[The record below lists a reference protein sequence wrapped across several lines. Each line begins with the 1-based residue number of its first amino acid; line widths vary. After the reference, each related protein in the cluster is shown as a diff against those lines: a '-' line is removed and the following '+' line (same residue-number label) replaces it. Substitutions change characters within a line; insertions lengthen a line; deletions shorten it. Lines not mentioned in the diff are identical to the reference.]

1 MTTYKVQ
8 DCGCIALPE
17 EVQQQTGL
25 RPGASFQLAV
35 AEDGRSV
42 TLHSI
47 SPPLCF
53 EIPSGTTCGEPVM
66 HHK

>member
-1 MTTYKVQ
+1 MTYVVQ

-25 RPGASFQLAV
+25 RPGASFQIIV
-35 AEDGRSV
+35 AEDGSSV
-42 TLHSI
+42 TLNSI
-47 SPPLCF
+47 HPPLSS
-53 EIPSGTTCGEPVM
+53 EIPSGTSCGEPVI

>member
-25 RPGASFQLAV
+25 GPGAWFQLAV

-42 TLHSI
+42 TLTSI
-47 SPPLCF
+47 SPPHSF